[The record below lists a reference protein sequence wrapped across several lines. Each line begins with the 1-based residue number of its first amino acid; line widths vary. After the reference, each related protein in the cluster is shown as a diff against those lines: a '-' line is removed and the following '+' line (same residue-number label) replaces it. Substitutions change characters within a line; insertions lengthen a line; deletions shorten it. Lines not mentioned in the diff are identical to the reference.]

1 MSYARINNSPY
12 AASSGYSSPT
22 SLEHRSPPGSGQNS
36 EVNSGHY
43 RKRSVGISESSH
55 AASYAKAS
63 GMVNMS
69 LNSDGWAK
77 LAEPDDYL
85 VSLRSIQ
92 DALKSTCEGRPDAW
106 CFFCSTIRETQT
118 GIPTA

>member
-12 AASSGYSSPT
+12 AASSGYSSPS
-22 SLEHRSPPGSGQNS
+22 SLDRSPPGSNQNS
-36 EVNSGHY
+36 EINSGHY

-63 GMVNMS
+63 GMVNMN

-77 LAEPDDYL
+77 LSEPDDYL
-85 VSLRSIQ
+85 VS
-92 DALKSTCEGRPDAW
+92 
-106 CFFCSTIRETQT
+106 
-118 GIPTA
+118 